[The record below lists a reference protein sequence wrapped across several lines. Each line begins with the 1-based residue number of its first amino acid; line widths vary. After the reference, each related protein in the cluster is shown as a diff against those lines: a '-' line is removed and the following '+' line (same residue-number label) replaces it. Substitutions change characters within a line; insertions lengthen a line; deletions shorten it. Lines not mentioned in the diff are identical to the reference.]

1 MKIMWKK
8 ISINYSETHYYKLKF
23 DIDIEVLRKC
33 SPPYVGNSFEEFK
46 SYVWSNIFYGIDT
59 INVNQ
64 EWFDNNESILKETK
78 MNEGHSM
85 YDELYDLSEIQLSS
99 TEEEKFTET
108 QGLEEEFDSENLGKW

>member
-1 MKIMWKK
+1 MKK

-23 DIDIEVLRKC
+23 HIDIEVLRKC

-46 SYVWSNIFYGIDT
+46 SYVWSNIFYGVDT
-59 INVNQ
+59 ISVNQ

-78 MNEGHSM
+78 MIEGHSM

-99 TEEEKFTET
+99 TEEEEFTET

>member
-85 YDELYDLSEIQLSS
+85 YDELYDLNEIQLSS
-99 TEEEKFTET
+99 TDEEDFTET
-108 QGLEEEFDSENLGKW
+108 QGLEEEFDSKNLSKW

>member
-1 MKIMWKK
+1 MKK

-46 SYVWSNIFYGIDT
+46 SYVWSNIFYGVDT

-64 EWFDNNESILKETK
+64 EWFDNNESILKEIK

-85 YDELYDLSEIQLSS
+85 YDELYDLNEIQLSS
-99 TEEEKFTET
+99 TEEEDFTET
-108 QGLEEEFDSENLGKW
+108 QGLEEEFDSKNPSKW

>member
-1 MKIMWKK
+1 MKK

-23 DIDIEVLRKC
+23 HIDIEVLRKC
-33 SPPYVGNSFEEFK
+33 SPSYEGNSFEEFK

-78 MNEGHSM
+78 INEGHSM
-85 YDELYDLSEIQLSS
+85 YDELYDLNEIQLSR
-99 TEEEKFTET
+99 TEEEDFTEL
-108 QGLEEEFDSENLGKW
+108 QGLEEEFESKNLSKW